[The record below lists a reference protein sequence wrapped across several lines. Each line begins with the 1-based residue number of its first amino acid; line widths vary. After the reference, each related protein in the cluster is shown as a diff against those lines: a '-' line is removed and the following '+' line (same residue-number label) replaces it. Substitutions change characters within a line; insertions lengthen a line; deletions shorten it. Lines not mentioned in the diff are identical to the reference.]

1 MNFSAVIRCNHRY
14 FKKYIKIYIVVLS
27 FIDQITFS
35 QNIENNLNKNFNFRK
50 IFKITLI
57 NENSCLQMYPNEIS
71 FLAYWLL
78 RIKWLFAKSGKTTKN
93 RVMYKNRLFSSFYC
107 LVIAELKR
115 KVNFAMICW
124 EQYLIDMFDKLKWY
138 CNKHLRYF

>member
-1 MNFSAVIRCNHRY
+1 MIIFLKS
-14 FKKYIKIYIVVLS
+14 VVCS
-27 FIDQITFS
+27 WNCVSSKNICGDFVFHWSNYT
-35 QNIENNLNKNFNFRK
+35 QNIENNLNKNLNFCK
-50 IFKITLI
+50 IFKIILI

-93 RVMYKNRLFSSFYC
+93 RVIHKNRLFPSFYC

-124 EQYLIDMFDKLKWY
+124 EQYLIKIFYKL
-138 CNKHLRYF
+138 